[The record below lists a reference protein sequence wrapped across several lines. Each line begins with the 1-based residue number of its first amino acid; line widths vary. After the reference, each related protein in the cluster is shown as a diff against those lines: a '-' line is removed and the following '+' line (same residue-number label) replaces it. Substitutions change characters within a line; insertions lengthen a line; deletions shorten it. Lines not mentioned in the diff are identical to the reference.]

1 LKEALNEVAAKE
13 GSIKYMSHER
23 INSYE
28 QLQRLGYVS
37 FTRKAV
43 GMGIVVLTES
53 GREYLDN
60 E

>member
-1 LKEALNEVAAKE
+1 
-13 GSIKYMSHER
+13 MSHER

-28 QLQRLGYVS
+28 QLQRLGYVT

-43 GMGIVVLTES
+43 GMGIVELTER
-53 GREYLDN
+53 GKEYLAN